1 MPRLRSGRRFR
12 RPQSTVGKAAPVA
25 AVALGGVQGFVGAA
39 VEIVERITCMRQHNA
54 DADRDAAV
62 RSRILMALYR
72 SPQPVALPQHDVRRA
87 DAVEV
92 HHELV
97 AAQTPHHVADAEVLS
112 QDAGDIGQ
120 HEIAHEMTVRIVH
133 VFEAIDV
140 HDQQGAPLE

>member
-1 MPRLRSGRRFR
+1 
-12 RPQSTVGKAAPVA
+12 
-25 AVALGGVQGFVGAA
+25 
-39 VEIVERITCMRQHNA
+39 
-54 DADRDAAV
+54 
-62 RSRILMALYR
+62 MALYR

-133 VFEAIDV
+133 VLEAIDV
-140 HDQQGAPLE
+140 HDQQGATLASRKRIQLLPDAQEEKTGELAEA

>member
-1 MPRLRSGRRFR
+1 
-12 RPQSTVGKAAPVA
+12 
-25 AVALGGVQGFVGAA
+25 
-39 VEIVERITCMRQHNA
+39 
-54 DADRDAAV
+54 
-62 RSRILMALYR
+62 MALYR

-140 HDQQGAPLE
+140 HDQQGARSPPASASSCCPCADEWSRNSASP